1 MKRPIEFGYVG
12 SLSFN
17 TKWIDSG
24 SIDDLKEKV
33 KTLKDPFMKLV
44 STIDHEYKGLRVK
57 YYEVDADD
65 FGTGDTSDEVSK
77 WLVEFIPLEEDK
89 FEEIIVDDS
98 E

>member
-1 MKRPIEFGYVG
+1 
-12 SLSFN
+12 
-17 TKWIDSG
+17 
-24 SIDDLKEKV
+24 
-33 KTLKDPFMKLV
+33 
-44 STIDHEYKGLRVK
+44 VK